1 MMKQTKRVL
10 VLAGTLL
17 LMCMT
22 MQAGQSD
29 KSDKIAPRWKSGS
42 FPKNHDSSYYFKVAQ
57 GDGMS
62 LSEACENA
70 VLALVGDLA
79 NMHGVTIKG
88 SAIEKLKA
96 ESHNHVYTETMERN
110 YTYNLDF
117 ENFKT
122 AFTQVDVYWE
132 RERNGRYNC
141 WVLFEVA
148 NNADKVRFQEVAF
161 TKKYGAK
168 GFFYSLI
175 PGVGQLYKGSTA
187 KGLTIL
193 GGEAALAAAIVLCE
207 NTRASYEKKMK
218 EQPKHAKEYNSRAD
232 NWETGR
238 NVCIGAAAALYIYN
252 LVDAAV
258 ANGAKRGRIKPGKK
272 YFSMNPVLGTQCNG
286 VALAFHF

>member
-22 MQAGQSD
+22 MQAGQPD

-79 NMHGVTIKG
+79 NMHGVSIKG

-96 ESHNHVYTETMERN
+96 ESHNHVYTEAMERN

-122 AFTQVDVYWE
+122 AFTQYDDAGNQYT
-132 RERNGRYNC
+132 
-141 WVLFEVA
+141 FA
-148 NNADKVRFQEVAF
+148 NNKA
-161 TKKYGAK
+161 
-168 GFFYSLI
+168 
-175 PGVGQLYKGSTA
+175 QLQ
-187 KGLTIL
+187 L
-193 GGEAALAAAIVLCE
+193 G
-207 NTRASYEKKMK
+207 
-218 EQPKHAKEYNSRAD
+218 
-232 NWETGR
+232 
-238 NVCIGAAAALYIYN
+238 IYN
-252 LVDAAV
+252 TNQIVNLKIPQGVSV
-258 ANGAKRGRIKPGKK
+258 NGSVKVLNVEDEGTAMNISLYSPKPEQSSSVKFNNVK
-272 YFSMNPVLGTQCNG
+272 IRR
-286 VALAFHF
+286 